1 MKMLARRMVSGKHLS
16 LITLLVSVFSSHSM
30 SWAEPASSFDSA
42 TGVLT
47 VPCVDILSGGIP
59 AGENGSRQSYSLI
72 MSLSDNGLSAAEL
85 NEISATGECSA
96 SFDTETG
103 TYTDLIMFGED
114 TVELSLSYSGG
125 VQFIPTSVFFQRN
138 FIAEDL
144 TAQAGQTTS
153 ISLDSNIDTNLA
165 TLLLDDRSEIPDF
178 ISLVDGEIRV
188 SPAQSDL
195 GSYSIRIEWGDQVEM
210 IELQVLAAASEIVT
224 LDQLPSS
231 LPAFPLLNLYS
242 TDSVFN
248 SPVAENPTIDPDSDH
263 LIEGLVRSEQFVI
276 QVGQF
281 STTVFFAGENT
292 AQHNVELP
300 CGEFWELGISELTEV
315 PIPSWATPSNDVD
328 GSDSPPVG
336 CGEESAQDNFL
347 VILDLED
354 RCEYDFWQAR
364 QENGEWVA
372 SFGTGFD
379 MDGTGVHPN
388 GMSSR
393 GSGFAFLGGVIWPS
407 ELAAGEINHPLA
419 FSYEFPK
426 AGGPVAPAT
435 DSDGVSTE
443 SFALPEGSRIQLD
456 PDFNLNNLNLTDYEL
471 TIAKAMQEYGL
482 ILVDRGGAGPAGFY
496 AVDPSSSANND
507 YTDTWGNDDFIPL
520 DGLVIAD
527 LPLRVLELPDQ
538 NGDYRNDLQLA
549 NNRCTSYQ

>member
-1 MKMLARRMVSGKHLS
+1 MKPLSRRVINGAYFSFIAL
-16 LITLLVSVFSSHSM
+16 LISVFFSAGT
-30 SWAEPASSFDSA
+30 SWAEPASSFDST

-47 VPCVDILSGGIP
+47 IPCVDILNNGIP
-59 AGENGSRQSYSLI
+59 AGENGSRQSYSLT
-72 MSLSDNGLSAAEL
+72 MSLAENGLLAADL
-85 NEISATGECSA
+85 NEISATGECTA
-96 SFDTETG
+96 NFDTETG
-103 TYTDLIMFGED
+103 TYTDLITFGD
-114 TVELSLSYSGG
+114 DIVELSLSYSGG
-125 VQFIPTSVFFQRN
+125 VQFTPTSVFFQRN
-138 FIAEDL
+138 FIVEDI

-153 ISLDSNIDTNLA
+153 ISLDSNIDADLA
-165 TLLLDDRSEIPDF
+165 TLLLSDKSEIPDF

-188 SPAQSDL
+188 SPSQSDL
-195 GSYSIRIEWGDQVEM
+195 GSYSIRIEWGDQVEA
-210 IELQVLAAASEIVT
+210 IELEVLASSSEIVT
-224 LDQLPSS
+224 LDQLPSN

-248 SPVAENPTIDPDSDH
+248 SPIAENPTIDPDSDH
-263 LIEGLVRSEQFVI
+263 LVEGLVRSEQFVI

-281 STTVFFAGENT
+281 SATVFFAGENT
-292 AQHNVELP
+292 ALHDVELP
-300 CGEFWELGISELTEV
+300 CGEFWELGISELTSV
-315 PIPSWATPSNDVD
+315 PIPSWATPSNDID
-328 GSDSPPVG
+328 GGDFPPVG

-347 VILDLED
+347 IILDLEN

-379 MDGTGVHPN
+379 MDGAGVHPN

-407 ELAAGEINHPLA
+407 ELASGEINHPLA

-435 DSDGVSTE
+435 DSDGVSNE

-456 PDFNLNNLNLTDYEL
+456 PDFDLDDLTLTDYEL
-471 TIAKAMQEYGL
+471 TIAKAMQQYGL
-482 ILVDRGGAGPAGFY
+482 ILVDRGGAGPVGFY

-507 YTDTWGNDDFIPL
+507 YTDIWGNEDFITL

-527 LPLRVLELPDQ
+527 IPLRVLELPAQ
-538 NGDYRNDLQLA
+538 NSNYRNDLQLA
-549 NNRCTSYQ
+549 DNRCTNYQ